1 MNKKF
6 STLMACAF
14 MASAFSLGAQTH
26 ALTAQGEI
34 PYRTQAVLSEQFD
47 ACLTGV
53 KAINPDY
60 YYQLQVNANGSVV
73 TEDQN
78 DLVPAKVL
86 VQVRDYATGNLTLKV
101 MDIDKAPLTGSLW
114 RIEVKDNGLRGKEFV
129 FVNRET
135 GYTINY
141 DCADAFEPTTVST
154 TINVDANQTT
164 IIKDDNNRWEWYSDD
179 EQPDIFGPKKVYSYV
194 HEGDKVMGLIA
205 KTDGDVVAV
214 KVKKSLLND
223 EMTNINFLT
232 LTVRTAGAKVLT
244 AKDINSMID
253 AEGSWQNRTSNNEA
267 IFNAFGLIGT
277 KAAVTNE
284 DLVTGAYLAQE
295 VAAVYPAYAA
305 WDMVQPASGKFFG
318 YNILLNKKT
327 TDKYLMVA
335 TDETHESIQ
344 NPSLH
349 GGLKVIDAKLARVN
363 EEACDALLARYIW
376 KATYYATNDS
386 LVLEPLN
393 ASVITTALKQAG
405 KKWNQTKLADA
416 TADEYYNT
424 INAGSTTGNNVDLN
438 GEFAKKAEKIPVAL
452 TAMNATNGIDSRTV
466 ITVGQPQNAVTSGHD
481 VKTANGI
488 AIVAAENHANQPYC
502 YPYANMNVKVNF
514 NNTYLPI
521 LNRTTQATGIY
532 YLQLSTTKT
541 NSSLDEKRLNGSY
554 LVADYAGHYRYDVW
568 EAEQNFAHMPATQWV
583 VEQLGCPEG
592 GNRWVKITNRE
603 FASQAFMGQLYTA
616 GKNAEGK
623 ELVYIIN
630 HNYQG
635 LRGHNNVATLA
646 TNNALNCADTL
657 IFAAVENPTIGYLN
671 IADDVLREN
680 KYAFNLIEKDFSNQ
694 FLSAND
700 VIENLRLST
709 TATNFEFFRVAAPAF
724 GYKVGGGTIGEK
736 YLYKVKVSDANKI
749 DNDHVWVAY
758 DNNHKF
764 VIASE
769 KDINAGKDGL
779 KWATFAFKENSEN
792 EGVDCFTL
800 VHHELVP
807 VEGDSKVTVYQPV
820 GVLSKELQTAHTKAI
835 DLCQREYDVF
845 DIIPDA
851 RPLYMNMRGDAV
863 VGDKY
868 ASYINSEE
876 NCMKFTHTKTAGNLF
891 ERSLLAEG
899 LLNYLD
905 IETLSDAGSRK
916 NAALYVDEVAAAV
929 DSRMPQYMFVI
940 RPDSAVAYT
949 WCSQHGINSTC
960 EHSAPYEGY
969 VAGEFLV
976 NLNDSIHASINK
988 LTDASKF
995 HSDNY
1000 TRLAFV
1006 EAIHQGD
1013 FLYVLKAPYT
1023 IASISAADPATEKM
1037 YVVPTYLAADQEGIV
1052 YDKIALD
1059 GAHNNVAFAIR
1070 YVGDT
1075 EEDGIMLES
1084 YDVAMAEADK
1094 SEAGIGSFTGAW
1106 VTLNGTGVPVL
1117 GKFHNENGN
1126 HDTDDTVGGNSTAV
1140 KDFSQV
1146 INQAAVFA
1154 PNATEGPAT
1163 DTEEVEV
1170 ATIKVISGNGSV
1182 TVIGAEGKTVTISNV
1197 LGQTIANTVV
1207 TSNEATIS
1215 TPAGVVFVAVEGEA
1229 AVKAIVK

>member
-73 TEDQN
+73 TEGQN
-78 DLVPAKVL
+78 DLDPAKVL

-101 MDIDKAPLTGSLW
+101 MDIEKAPLTGSLW
-114 RIEVKDNGLRGKEFV
+114 RIEVKDKGLRGKEYV

-141 DCADAFEPTTVST
+141 DCLDAVTLTTVNQS
-154 TINVDANQTT
+154 VADEDAT

-179 EQPDIFGPKKVYSYV
+179 VQPAIFGPKKVWSYT
-194 HEGDKVMGLIA
+194 HEGNVVMGLMTN
-205 KTDGDVVAV
+205 TDNDVVAV
-214 KVKKSLLND
+214 KINKDLLID
-223 EMTNINFLT
+223 EMANINFLT

-244 AKDINSMID
+244 ADDINTMID
-253 AEGSWQNRTSNNEA
+253 AEGSWQNRDSKNEA
-267 IFNAFGLIGT
+267 LFNAMGLMGT
-277 KAAVTNE
+277 PAAIANE
-284 DLVTGAYLAQE
+284 DLVTGAYQAKE
-295 VAAVYPAYAA
+295 VADVYPTYATWA
-305 WDMVQPASGKFFG
+305 EVQPNGNFYG

-327 TDKYLMVA
+327 TNKYLMVA

-344 NPSLH
+344 NPGLH
-349 GGLKVIDAKLARVN
+349 GGLKVKDTPLARVN
-363 EEACDALLARYIW
+363 AEEACDALLARYIW

-393 ASVITTALKQAG
+393 ASVITTELKQQG
-405 KKWNQTKLADA
+405 KTWSQSKLASA
-416 TADEYYNT
+416 TAAEYYNT
-424 INAGSTTGNNVDLN
+424 INAGSTTGNNEDLN
-438 GEFAKKAEKIPVAL
+438 GEFAKKKVNVPVAL
-452 TAMNATNGIDSRTV
+452 TAMNATTGIDNRTV
-466 ITVGQPQNAVTSGHD
+466 ITVGQPQNATTMGHLVVTSAG
-481 VKTANGI
+481 N
-488 AIVAAENHANQPYC
+488 AIVAAENHANQPFC

-635 LRGHNNVATLA
+635 LRGHNNVATPA

-792 EGVDCFTL
+792 GGVDCFTL

-807 VEGDSKVTVYQPV
+807 VEGDSKVTAYQPV

-868 ASYINSEE
+868 ASYINNEE
-876 NCMKFTHTKTAGNLF
+876 NCMKFTHMKTAGNLF

-905 IETLSDAGSRK
+905 IETLSDADSRK

-940 RPDSAVAYT
+940 RPDSAVDYT

-960 EHSAPYEGY
+960 EHSNPYKGY

-1023 IASISAADPATEKM
+1023 IASISAADPATEQM

-1052 YDKIALD
+1052 YDKITLD
-1059 GAHNNVAFAIR
+1059 GSHNNVAFAIR
-1070 YVGDT
+1070 YVGDS

-1126 HDTDDTVGGNSTAV
+1126 HDTDDTVGGGNSTPV

-1146 INQAAVFA
+1146 INQAAVFSL
-1154 PNATEGPAT
+1154 NATEGPAT
-1163 DTEEVEV
+1163 DTEDVEV
-1170 ATIKVISGNGSV
+1170 GTIKVISGNGSV
-1182 TVIGAEGKTVTISNV
+1182 TVIGAQGKTVAISNI
-1197 LGQTIANTVV
+1197 LGQTIANTVI

-1215 TPAGVVFVAVEGEA
+1215 APAGVVFVAVEGEA

>member
-6 STLMACAF
+6 STLLACALVVG
-14 MASAFSLGAQTH
+14 SFSFATH
-26 ALTAQGEI
+26 ATNEI
-34 PYRTQAVLSEQFD
+34 PYRTQVVLSEQFD

-53 KAINPDY
+53 KAINSDY
-60 YYQLQVNANGSVV
+60 YYQLQVNAKGSGVNAEGEFV
-73 TEDQN
+73 AEHMANAQ
-78 DLVPAKVL
+78 VL
-86 VQVRDYATGNLTLKV
+86 VQVRDYQTGNLTLKV
-101 MDIDKAPLTGSLW
+101 MDIEEAPLTGSLW
-114 RIEVKDNGLRGKEFV
+114 RIEVKDNGLRGKEYV

-141 DCADAFEPTTVST
+141 DCADAVTLTSPRA
-154 TINVDANQTT
+154 NVDNEEAT
-164 IIKDDNNRWEWYSDD
+164 IIKDDNLRWEWYSDD
-179 EQPDIFGPKKVYSYV
+179 VSPAIFGPKKVWSYA
-194 HEGDKVMGLIA
+194 HEGNMVMGLMA
-205 KTDGDVVAV
+205 NRSDDVVAV
-214 KVKKSLLND
+214 KINKDLLED

-244 AKDINSMID
+244 AADINTMID
-253 AEGSWQNRTSNNEA
+253 AEGSWQNRTSKNEA
-267 IFNAFGLIGT
+267 LFKAMGLMGT
-277 KAAVTNE
+277 PAAIVNE
-284 DLVTGAYLAQE
+284 DLVTGAYQAKK
-295 VAAVYPAYAA
+295 VADVYPAYATWA
-305 WDMVQPASGKFFG
+305 EVQSSGDFYG

-327 TDKYLMVA
+327 TNKYLMVA

-344 NPSLH
+344 NPGLH
-349 GGLKVIDAKLARVN
+349 GGLKVKDTPLARVN
-363 EEACDALLARYIW
+363 AEEACDALLARYIW

-393 ASVITTALKQAG
+393 ASVITTELKQQG
-405 KKWNQTKLADA
+405 KTWSQSKLADA
-416 TADEYYNT
+416 TAAEYYNT
-424 INAGSTTGNNVDLN
+424 VNAGSTTGNNEDLN
-438 GEFAKKAEKIPVAL
+438 GEFAKKKANVPVAL
-452 TAMNATNGIDSRTV
+452 TAMNATTGIDNRTV
-466 ITVGQPQNAVTSGHD
+466 ITVGQPQNATTMGHLVVTSAG
-481 VKTANGI
+481 N
-488 AIVAAENHANQPYC
+488 AIVAAENHANQPFC
-502 YPYANMNVKVNF
+502 YPYANMYVKVNF

-521 LNRTTQATGIY
+521 LNRTTKETGIY
-532 YLQLSTTKT
+532 YLQLSTTTT

-583 VEQLGCPEG
+583 VEQLGCSKG

-603 FASQAFMGQLYTA
+603 FASQAFIGQLYTA
-616 GKNAEGK
+616 GQNADGK

-630 HNYQG
+630 HNYRG
-635 LRGHNNVATLA
+635 LRGHNNVATPDA
-646 TNNALNCADTL
+646 NNALNCADTL

-769 KDINAGKDGL
+769 RDINAGTDGL

-792 EGVDCFTL
+792 GGVDCFTL
-800 VHHELVP
+800 VHHELKTVN
-807 VEGDSKVTVYQPV
+807 DKTVYQPV

-868 ASYINSEE
+868 ASYINNEE
-876 NCMKFTHTKTAGNLF
+876 NCMKFTHMKTAGNLF

-905 IETLSDAGSRK
+905 IETLSDADSRK

-929 DSRMPQYMFVI
+929 DSRMPQYLFVI

-960 EHSAPYEGY
+960 EHSNPYKGY

-1023 IASISAADPATEKM
+1023 IASISAADPATEQM

-1059 GAHNNVAFAIR
+1059 GSHNNVAFAIR
-1070 YVGDT
+1070 YVGDS

-1126 HDTDDTVGGNSTAV
+1126 HDTDDTVGGGNSTPV

-1146 INQAAVFA
+1146 INQAAVFSL
-1154 PNATEGPAT
+1154 NATEGPAT
-1163 DTEEVEV
+1163 DTEDVEV
-1170 ATIKVISGNGSV
+1170 GTIKVISGNGSV
-1182 TVIGAEGKTVTISNV
+1182 TVIGAQGKTVAISNI
-1197 LGQTIANTVV
+1197 LGQTIANTVI

-1215 TPAGVVFVAVEGEA
+1215 APAGVVFVAVEGEA

>member
-6 STLMACAF
+6 STLLACALV
-14 MASAFSLGAQTH
+14 AGSFSFVTNATD
-26 ALTAQGEI
+26 EI

-60 YYQLQVNANGSVV
+60 YYQLQVNASGSGQAEGKFV
-73 TEDQN
+73 EG
-78 DLVPAKVL
+78 DLAKAQVL
-86 VQVRDYATGNLTLKV
+86 VQVRDYQTGNLTLKV
-101 MDIDKAPLTGSLW
+101 MDIEKAPLTGSLW
-114 RIEVKDNGLRGKEFV
+114 RIEVKDKGLRGKEYV

-141 DCADAFEPTTVST
+141 DCADAVTLTSANA
-154 TINVDANQTT
+154 NVNDKDAT
-164 IIKDDNNRWEWYSDD
+164 IIKDDNLRWEWYSDD
-179 EQPDIFGPKKVYSYV
+179 VSPAIFGPKKVWSYT
-194 HEGDKVMGLIA
+194 HEGSMVMGLMA
-205 KTDGDVVAV
+205 NSSNDVVAV
-214 KVKKSLLND
+214 KINKDLLED

-244 AKDINSMID
+244 ADDINSMID
-253 AEGSWQNRTSNNEA
+253 AEGSWQNRDSKNEA
-267 IFNAFGLIGT
+267 IFKATGLINAP
-277 KAAVTNE
+277 AAITGE
-284 DLVTGAYLAQE
+284 DLVTGAYLAKE
-295 VAAVYPAYAA
+295 VADEVPAYAN
-305 WDMVQPASGKFFG
+305 WDKVQPDGKFFG

-349 GGLKVIDAKLARVN
+349 GGLKVVDAPFARTTTHTAW
-363 EEACDALLARYIW
+363 ACDALMARYIW

-393 ASVITTALKQAG
+393 ASVITTELKQQG
-405 KKWNQTKLADA
+405 KKWAQTKLYDA
-416 TADEYYNT
+416 TGDEYYNT
-424 INAGSTTGNNVDLN
+424 VNAGTSTGNNVDLN
-438 GEFAKKAEKIPVAL
+438 GEFARKKENVPVAL
-452 TAMNATNGIDSRTV
+452 TAMNATSGIDSRTV
-466 ITVGQPQNAVTSGHD
+466 ITVGQPQNATTMGHLVVTSAG
-481 VKTANGI
+481 N
-488 AIVAAENHANQPYC
+488 AIVAAENHTNQPFC

-635 LRGHNNVATLA
+635 LRGHNNVATPA

-769 KDINAGKDGL
+769 NDINAGIDGL

-792 EGVDCFTL
+792 EGVDCYTL
-800 VHHELVP
+800 VHHELA
-807 VEGDSKVTVYQPV
+807 TVDHDQTAYQPV

-960 EHSAPYEGY
+960 EHSAPYKGY

-1126 HDTDDTVGGNSTAV
+1126 HDTDDSVGGGNSAPV

-1197 LGQTIANTVV
+1197 LGQAIANTVV